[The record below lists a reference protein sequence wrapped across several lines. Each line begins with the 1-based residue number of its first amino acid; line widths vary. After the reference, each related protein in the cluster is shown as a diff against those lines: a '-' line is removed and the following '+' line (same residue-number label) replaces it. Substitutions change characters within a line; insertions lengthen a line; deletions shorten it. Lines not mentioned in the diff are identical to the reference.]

1 MRRKMQRYYEDNKE
15 KKRRYREDNKET
27 INEKMRKYREDN
39 KEAIKKK
46 DRSRKRKPRK
56 SKLWTNDKLNEFFVL
71 ATEKLHISDP
81 TSDWYRVSRK
91 QVLKIGGG
99 SLFNAFRNLG
109 EALQFAFPEIGWDKA
124 KFSKSMKKSTQ
135 RWLRVILEQILP
147 SKTDIFEDFLHPD
160 LLWEENTKFKM
171 ELDIWIPKYQ
181 LAIEYQ
187 GEQHYYGVLAW
198 ATHQDQRER
207 DTIKKRICQDNNL
220 RLICVPYWW
229 DNSPQ
234 TLKSLLEV

>member
-1 MRRKMQRYYEDNKE
+1 MRTIRRPLRRREEIEDNKE
-15 KKRRYREDNKET
+15 AMRY
-27 INEKMRKYREDN
+27 YEDN

-187 GEQHYYGVLAW
+187 GEQHYYNFYSAFGPTLSLYN
-198 ATHQDQRER
+198 ER
-207 DTIKKRICQDNNL
+207 DLKKKTSCTAKGITLITI
-220 RLICVPYWW
+220 PYWW
-229 DNSPQ
+229 DQ
-234 TLKSLLEV
+234 QKESLTSTGQ